1 MNESDLCNFS
11 DIACSKVLVN
21 GAWIMSLNKSG
32 KYLGKEDG
40 PSNDKFSIFSLDS
53 TFLPNF
59 FAAQS
64 ENDGDRF
71 SVKNQNQLNL
81 SSTNTRNNFQ
91 NFFRKIGEHKYF
103 C

>member
-1 MNESDLCNFS
+1 
-11 DIACSKVLVN
+11 
-21 GAWIMSLNKSG
+21 MSLNKSG

-53 TFLPNF
+53 TFLPDF

-64 ENDGDRF
+64 ENGDRF

-81 SSTNTRNNFQ
+81 SSTNTKNNFQ
-91 NFFRKIGEHKYF
+91 NFFRKIGELKNFYCEQDF
-103 C
+103 TFFYNLSWVFQTQL